1 MVSIAVLLTLGA
13 ALSWALTA
21 LLMKMGVT
29 SMTRIGFAAVRPWLG
44 LFFVLPYALLIGT
57 LEFGSPQLIAIAVG
71 GTLLNAVVGT
81 ALFFYAI
88 THAPL
93 HQASIL
99 SNTGPFWGV
108 LSSVLVLGEPAN
120 PVAFASAALIV
131 GGTYFLIERRKEGE
145 STRHLL
151 PLLAALAA
159 GVLFGF
165 ASAVPAKYCLDNG
178 MNPMGYHLL
187 FTSSSAV
194 MWGIIIS
201 PKLIQ
206 RRVKFTKRGMI
217 VAVIS
222 AFFGYFGGWILWLNA
237 LDRAPAS
244 LLSPI
249 GGTSVLFTVLLSIVF
264 LKERPTRRALLGG
277 VLVFIGVLLVSL
289 FS

>member
-165 ASAVPAKYCLDNG
+165 ANG